1 VAAFAACVLLPVT
14 SFAQVRPSLPPDSP
28 FGGGVPQGTVTSD
41 TLKLS
46 VLDVIKRA
54 LEHNLG
60 ALLAAEDAT
69 DAAGSRKVA
78 LSDLMPHVSGRV
90 SQERRKLAA
99 VKGEA
104 LVWNSAM
111 PEIQRET
118 LNGEVLALSRYLDV
132 AEDQIA
138 DLQSAYI
145 VAEDA
150 LRQIQQE
157 EGVPVMRHV
166 AVFGLPFD
174 AVTVK
179 NDVLVCADVMF
190 LVTPDARQE
199 KVDAAVRKMT
209 AVRRSAPRNGGLET
223 RLMLILVTQLTPA
236 DEQTLRSVLKTKRFS
251 ETPVD
256 IDIRLLD
263 FETLQRI
270 YVTE

>member
-1 VAAFAACVLLPVT
+1 
-14 SFAQVRPSLPPDSP
+14 
-28 FGGGVPQGTVTSD
+28 
-41 TLKLS
+41 
-46 VLDVIKRA
+46 
-54 LEHNLG
+54 
-60 ALLAAEDAT
+60 
-69 DAAGSRKVA
+69 
-78 LSDLMPHVSGRV
+78 
-90 SQERRKLAA
+90 LAA

-104 LVWNSAM
+104 LVWNTAM

-118 LNGEVLALSRYLDV
+118 LIGEVLALSRYLDV

-145 VAEDA
+145 VAEDLA

-179 NDVLVCADVMF
+179 NGVLVCADVMF
-190 LVTPDARQE
+190 LVTPDVRQE
-199 KVDAAVRKMT
+199 KVDAAVRKMS
-209 AVRRSAPRNGGLET
+209 AVRKSAPRNSGLET

>member
-1 VAAFAACVLLPVT
+1 MAKQFDDSIAVFARPASGALSSVPFWIGMFVLATAFVYAGLAGELGVAALVAMA
-14 SFAQVRPSLPPDSP
+14 
-28 FGGGVPQGTVTSD
+28 
-41 TLKLS
+41 
-46 VLDVIKRA
+46 
-54 LEHNLG
+54 
-60 ALLAAEDAT
+60 
-69 DAAGSRKVA
+69 AAGVGIGFF
-78 LSDLMPHVSGRV
+78 LV
-90 SQERRKLAA
+90 SQERSKLAA

-104 LVWNSAM
+104 LVWNTAM

-118 LNGEVLALSRYLDV
+118 LIGEVLALSRYLDV

-145 VAEDA
+145 VAEDLA

-166 AVFGLPFD
+166 AAFGLPFD

-179 NDVLVCADVMF
+179 NGVLVCADVMF
-190 LVTPDARQE
+190 LVTPDVRQE
-199 KVDAAVRKMT
+199 KVDAAVRKMS
-209 AVRRSAPRNGGLET
+209 AVRKSAPRNSGLET